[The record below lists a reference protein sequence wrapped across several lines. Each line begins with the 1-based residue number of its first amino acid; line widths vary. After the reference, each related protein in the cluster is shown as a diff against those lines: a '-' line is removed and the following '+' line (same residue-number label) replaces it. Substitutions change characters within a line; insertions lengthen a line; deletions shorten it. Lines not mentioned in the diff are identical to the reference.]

1 MFDDELNETYICSP
15 VIRELESCIEGY
27 FLLLE
32 AGQDVMWEEVNV
44 YGRLDGFFY
53 YSECDIIFNEV
64 EEMTR
69 QHYNIVWSN
78 FSRKPVKKP
87 EN

>member
-1 MFDDELNETYICSP
+1 M
-15 VIRELESCIEGY
+15 
-27 FLLLE
+27 
-32 AGQDVMWEEVNV
+32 NV

-69 QHYNIVWSN
+69 QHYNIV
-78 FSRKPVKKP
+78 
-87 EN
+87 